1 MKRPLHIALFVL
13 GALLAIA
20 TLLSL
25 EPLPAR
31 LTPDSADLKRVQVR
45 DRRGIPLSV
54 TYENDWNLHD
64 LVALEAIPPLLRQAF
79 VMAEDQRFYD
89 HHGPDWS
96 ARLHAAWQNLRA
108 RRAVRGASTISE
120 QTVRMLHPRP
130 RTLWSRWLEGW
141 EAQGLERRFSKEQIL
156 EFYLNQVPYSGRRRG
171 VAQAARAWFDR
182 DLSTLSP
189 PEILALAVMVR
200 APARLDPKKGGDDLR
215 RRVAPLAARMASAGL
230 LSGLDPAELAATT
243 LELRPPTLAVKAG
256 HFIRYLGTE
265 GDTSAAVRG
274 GRLDTTLDAS
284 LQGRV
289 QTILDARLRDLQN
302 REVGDGA
309 VVVLDY
315 RSGEILAWVN
325 GGGDDPKRAESMIDA
340 ILTPRQPGSTL
351 KPFLYAAALDAGWSA
366 ATIIDDAPLSGA
378 VGSGLHA
385 FRNYS
390 RQFYGPLR
398 LRECLGNSLNT
409 PAVRTLEKLGPPRF
423 LTLLHRLGLASLTR
437 PAGEYGLGLAL
448 GNGEVTLLELSRAYA
463 ALANRGQRRP
473 LHTVLGATATD
484 PPQQIFTAES
494 ASLIADILS
503 DPEAR
508 RREFGRGSL
517 LSLPLQTAV
526 KTGTSTAYCDAWAL
540 GFNHRY
546 VVGVWMGNLDRRP
559 MREVTGAIGP
569 ALVLRSVMAELARNA
584 EGAPLFLSPRLVA
597 RPICAESGGVPGA
610 ECATLREWFR
620 PEETPESCTLD
631 HHRHDT
637 ASPRVAATTATL
649 LQPSPGL
656 QLAMDPRI
664 PDSFESFA
672 FEIAVGVQPQRVEWL
687 VDDRVV
693 ATTGPGTRRWLWPL
707 QRGPHRAQARVVVAD
722 GRTHSTASV
731 DFVVK

>member
-1 MKRPLHIALFVL
+1 M
-13 GALLAIA
+13 
-20 TLLSL
+20 
-25 EPLPAR
+25 
-31 LTPDSADLKRVQVR
+31 
-45 DRRGIPLSV
+45 

-64 LVALEAIPPLLRQAF
+64 LVALEAMPLLLRQAF
-79 VMAEDQRFYD
+79 VMAEDHRFYA

-141 EAQGLERRFSKEQIL
+141 EAQALERRFSKEQIL
-156 EFYLNQVPYSGRRRG
+156 EFYLNQVPYAGRRRG

-215 RRVAPLAARMASAGL
+215 RRVAPLAARMAQAGL
-230 LSGLDPAELAATT
+230 LSGLDPTALAATP

-256 HFIRYLGTE
+256 HFIRYL
-265 GDTSAAVRG
+265 SADATTAAAARE

-289 QTILDARLRDLQN
+289 QTILDARLRELQG

-309 VVVLDY
+309 VLVLDHS
-315 RSGEILAWVN
+315 SGEILAWVN
-325 GGGDDPKRAESMIDA
+325 GGGDDPQLAGSMIDA
-340 ILTPRQPGSTL
+340 ILAPRQPGSTL

-378 VGSGLHA
+378 VGVGAARLSQLQPPVLRAVAAARMPRQLSQHPGGAHSRYPGAAA
-385 FRNYS
+385 FS
-390 RQFYGPLR
+390 RPASPSRFCQPDPAGRGVRPRSRPRQRRGHPAGAEPR
-398 LRECLGNSLNT
+398 LCDPGQPRPA
-409 PAVRTLEKLGPPRF
+409 PAVARCSRCD
-423 LTLLHRLGLASLTR
+423 RDR
-437 PAGEYGLGLAL
+437 AGA
-448 GNGEVTLLELSRAYA
+448 
-463 ALANRGQRRP
+463 
-473 LHTVLGATATD
+473 
-484 PPQQIFTAES
+484 QIFTAES

-517 LSLPLQTAV
+517 LALPLQTAV
-526 KTGTSTAYCDAWAL
+526 KTGTSTAYNDAWAL

-569 ALVLRSVMAELARNA
+569 ALVLRSVFAELGRNA
-584 EGAPLFLSPRLVA
+584 EGAPLFLSPRLIS
-597 RPICAESGGVPGA
+597 RPICAVSGGAPRPDCPSV
-610 ECATLREWFR
+610 REWFR
-620 PEETPESCTLD
+620 PEQSLPACSLDPLRHATPEGLPASAVTL
-631 HHRHDT
+631 
-637 ASPRVAATTATL
+637 ALQQPR
-649 LQPSPGL
+649 PGL

-664 PDSFESFA
+664 PDQFESFA
-672 FEIAVGVQPQRVEWL
+672 FELAAGAQPQQVEWL
-687 VDDRVV
+687 VDGRIV
-693 ATTGPGTRRWLWPL
+693 ATTGPGVRRWLWPL
-707 QRGPHRAQARVVVAD
+707 QRGPHRMQARLTGASGHVQ
-722 GRTHSTASV
+722 TTAAV
-731 DFVVK
+731 DFTVK